1 MSNSKLSSDQLFQVL
16 IAPVVTEKSTRAA
29 EDNGQVVFQ
38 VAPRANRNDVKAAV
52 EQAFDVEVEAVK
64 ILNVK
69 GKTKR
74 FGRTLGKR
82 NDRKKAYI
90 RLKEGSD
97 IDFAEDRIA
106 VFPSQDLFRLS
117 TIVQIDWS

>member
-1 MSNSKLSSDQLFQVL
+1 MSQTAGSKLSTDQLYQVL
-16 IAPVVTEKSTRAA
+16 IAPIVTEKSTLAA
-29 EDNGQVVFQ
+29 ENHDQVVFQ
-38 VAPRANRNDVKAAV
+38 VANNANRHDVKAAV
-52 EQAFDVEVEAVK
+52 EQAFEVEVESVK

-74 FGRTLGKR
+74 FGRSLGKR

-97 IDFAEDRIA
+97 IDFAEFQA
-106 VFPSQDLFRLS
+106 
-117 TIVQIDWS
+117 

>member
-1 MSNSKLSSDQLFQVL
+1 MSKSKLSSDQLFQVL
-16 IAPVVTEKSTRAA
+16 IAPIVTEKSTRAA
-29 EDNGQVVFQ
+29 EDHGQVVFQ
-38 VAPRANRNDVKAAV
+38 VASCANRDDVKAAI
-52 EQAFDVEVEAVK
+52 EQAFDVKVEGVK

-74 FGRTLGKR
+74 FGKSIGKR

-97 IDFAEDRIA
+97 IDFSEFQA
-106 VFPSQDLFRLS
+106 
-117 TIVQIDWS
+117 

>member
-1 MSNSKLSSDQLFQVL
+1 MKNSSLSKDALYQVL
-16 IAPVVTEKSTRAA
+16 LSPVVTEKSTRAA
-29 EDNGQVVFQ
+29 EHGGQVVFQ
-38 VAPRANRNDVKAAV
+38 VATSATRNDVKSAV

-82 NDRKKAYI
+82 NDTKKAYI

-97 IDFAEDRIA
+97 IDFAEFQA
-106 VFPSQDLFRLS
+106 
-117 TIVQIDWS
+117 

>member
-1 MSNSKLSSDQLFQVL
+1 MSISNEHNKSASKLTQDQLFQVL
-16 IAPVVTEKSTRAA
+16 LAPVVTEKSTRAA
-29 EDNGQVVFQ
+29 EKYDQVVFQ
-38 VAPRANRNDVKAAV
+38 VASSATRIDVKAAV
-52 EQAFDVEVEAVK
+52 EQAFDVEVESVK

-74 FGRTLGKR
+74 FGKSLGKR

-97 IDFAEDRIA
+97 IDFAEFQA
-106 VFPSQDLFRLS
+106 
-117 TIVQIDWS
+117 

>member
-1 MSNSKLSSDQLFQVL
+1 MRNASTSTLSKDELYRVL

-29 EDNGQVVFQ
+29 EDGGQVVFQ
-38 VAPRANRNDVKAAV
+38 VATSATRHDVKAAI
-52 EQAFDVEVEAVK
+52 EQAFEVEVASVK

-74 FGRTLGKR
+74 FGRSLGKR
-82 NDRKKAYI
+82 SDRKKAYI

-97 IDFAEDRIA
+97 IDFAEFQA
-106 VFPSQDLFRLS
+106 
-117 TIVQIDWS
+117 

>member
-1 MSNSKLSSDQLFQVL
+1 MSSKLTKDELFQVL
-16 IAPVVTEKSTRAA
+16 LGPVVTEKSTRAA
-29 EDNGQVVFQ
+29 ENSGQVVFN
-38 VAPRANRNDVKAAV
+38 VLSSATRGDVKAAI
-52 EQAFDVEVEAVK
+52 ELAFESQKVEVESVK

-74 FGRTLGKR
+74 FGKSIGKR

-97 IDFAEDRIA
+97 IDFTEFQA
-106 VFPSQDLFRLS
+106 
-117 TIVQIDWS
+117 

>member
-1 MSNSKLSSDQLFQVL
+1 MSTSKLSKDRLFQILV
-16 IAPVVTEKSTRAA
+16 APVVTEKSTLAA
-29 EDNGQVVFQ
+29 ENHDQVVFH
-38 VAPRANRNDVKAAV
+38 VLPSATRNDVKAAI
-52 EQAFDVEVEAVK
+52 EQAFEVEVESVK

-74 FGRTLGKR
+74 FGRTIGKR

-97 IDFAEDRIA
+97 IDFAEFQA
-106 VFPSQDLFRLS
+106 
-117 TIVQIDWS
+117 

>member
-1 MSNSKLSSDQLFQVL
+1 MSQSKYYGGSALSKDELYQVL

-29 EDNGQVVFQ
+29 EVSGQAVFQ
-38 VAPRANRNDVKAAV
+38 VANSATRNDVKAAI
-52 EQAFDVEVEAVK
+52 EQAFDVEVESVK

-74 FGRTLGKR
+74 FGKSIGKR

-90 RLKEGSD
+90 RLKDGSD
-97 IDFAEDRIA
+97 IDFAEFQA
-106 VFPSQDLFRLS
+106 
-117 TIVQIDWS
+117 

>member
-1 MSNSKLSSDQLFQVL
+1 MSQRKLTKDELYQVL

-29 EDNGQVVFQ
+29 EFHGQAVFQ
-38 VAPRANRNDVKAAV
+38 VASSATRNDVKAAI
-52 EQAFDVEVEAVK
+52 EQAFDVEVESVK

-74 FGRTLGKR
+74 FGKSIGKR

-97 IDFAEDRIA
+97 IDFAEFQA
-106 VFPSQDLFRLS
+106 
-117 TIVQIDWS
+117 

>member
-1 MSNSKLSSDQLFQVL
+1 MSQSKLTKDELFQVL
-16 IAPVVTEKSTRAA
+16 LAPVVTEKSTRAA
-29 EDNGQVVFQ
+29 EVHGQAVFY
-38 VAPRANRNDVKAAV
+38 VANSATRNDVKAAIELAFESDEVVV
-52 EQAFDVEVEAVK
+52 ESVK

-74 FGRTLGKR
+74 FGKSLGKR

-97 IDFAEDRIA
+97 IDFAKFQA
-106 VFPSQDLFRLS
+106 
-117 TIVQIDWS
+117 

>member
-1 MSNSKLSSDQLFQVL
+1 MSTTKLTQDQLYQVL
-16 IAPVVTEKSTRAA
+16 IAPVVTEKSTLAA
-29 EDNGQVVFQ
+29 EEHGQVVFQ
-38 VAPRANRNDVKAAV
+38 VASSANRNDVKAAV
-52 EQAFDVEVEAVK
+52 EQAFEVEVDSVK

-97 IDFAEDRIA
+97 IDFAEFQA
-106 VFPSQDLFRLS
+106 
-117 TIVQIDWS
+117 

>member
-1 MSNSKLSSDQLFQVL
+1 MRTAAPSKLSNDDLYRVL

-29 EDNGQVVFQ
+29 EQGGQVVFQ
-38 VAPRANRNDVKAAV
+38 VATSATRNDVKAAI
-52 EQAFDVEVEAVK
+52 ELAFEVEVESVK

-74 FGRTLGKR
+74 FGRTIGSR

-97 IDFAEDRIA
+97 IDFAEFQA
-106 VFPSQDLFRLS
+106 
-117 TIVQIDWS
+117 

>member
-1 MSNSKLSSDQLFQVL
+1 VSNLSKMSKDELFQVL
-16 IAPVVTEKSTRAA
+16 LAPVVTEKSTRAA
-29 EDNGQVVFQ
+29 EKGGQVVFN
-38 VAPRANRNDVKAAV
+38 VLPSATRHDVKAAV
-52 EQAFDVEVEAVK
+52 EQAFDVEVESVK
-64 ILNVK
+64 VLNVK

-97 IDFAEDRIA
+97 IDFAEFQA
-106 VFPSQDLFRLS
+106 
-117 TIVQIDWS
+117 

>member
-1 MSNSKLSSDQLFQVL
+1 MSSKLTKDELYQVL
-16 IAPVVTEKSTRAA
+16 LGPVVTEKSTRAA
-29 EDNGQVVFQ
+29 ESHGQVVFN
-38 VAPRANRNDVKAAV
+38 VATSATRHDVKAAI
-52 EQAFDVEVEAVK
+52 ELAFESQKVEVESVK

-74 FGRTLGKR
+74 FGKSLGKR

-97 IDFAEDRIA
+97 IDFAEFQA
-106 VFPSQDLFRLS
+106 
-117 TIVQIDWS
+117 

>member
-1 MSNSKLSSDQLFQVL
+1 MSQSKLSTDQLFQVL

-29 EDNGQVVFQ
+29 ENHGQAVFQ
-38 VAPRANRNDVKAAV
+38 VATSANRHDVKAAV
-52 EQAFDVEVEAVK
+52 EKAFDVEVESVK

-74 FGRTLGKR
+74 FGKSVGKR

-90 RLKEGSD
+90 RLKDGSD
-97 IDFAEDRIA
+97 IDFAEFQA
-106 VFPSQDLFRLS
+106 
-117 TIVQIDWS
+117 

>member
-1 MSNSKLSSDQLFQVL
+1 MSTLTKDQLFQVL
-16 IAPVVTEKSTRAA
+16 LSPVVTEKSTRVA
-29 EDNGQVVFQ
+29 EKGDQVVFN
-38 VAPRANRNDVKAAV
+38 VLTTATRNDVKAAV
-52 EQAFDVEVEAVK
+52 EQAFEVEVESVK

-82 NDRKKAYI
+82 SDRKKAYI

-97 IDFAEDRIA
+97 IDFAEFQA
-106 VFPSQDLFRLS
+106 
-117 TIVQIDWS
+117 

>member
-1 MSNSKLSSDQLFQVL
+1 MSQSKLTKDELYQVL

-29 EDNGQVVFQ
+29 EFHGQAVFQ
-38 VAPRANRNDVKAAV
+38 VANSATRGDVKAAI
-52 EQAFDVEVEAVK
+52 EQAFDVQVESVK

-74 FGRTLGKR
+74 FGKSIGKR

-90 RLKEGSD
+90 RLKDGSD
-97 IDFAEDRIA
+97 IDFAEFQA
-106 VFPSQDLFRLS
+106 
-117 TIVQIDWS
+117 